1 MRIESSVTSIS
12 WIPSEAIKGMTK
24 MPFEVGVAHYDQ
36 PPPDVV
42 DDLVALRDADRF
54 RFANNLTGWIEVE
67 DGRITGYGQGGG
79 GIIGATHMRLGP
91 KGVIFA
97 AIPFPEIVPEPE
109 VTASSVTFVQTAG
122 GRPGMPAPRR
132 VNKPPFVQIEG
143 PVVWVTLALTIHADG
158 STEHKVIGASTFP
171 RHWIYDAGLK
181 LVEKSG
187 TIDFKTW
194 YRESF
199 DQHSPWGD
207 EQTPALVTA
216 VETALERELSTKI
229 MRGGKKPEI
238 RKVAAGKT
246 LTEQGQPGNELYM
259 LVDGVLSVE
268 VDGTALADLGPGA
281 VLGER
286 AVLEGGLRTSTL
298 RAVTNCKVAVAP
310 AADIDKDALAE
321 LSTGHRR
328 EDQ

>member
-1 MRIESSVTSIS
+1 LI
-12 WIPSEAIKGMTK
+12 
-24 MPFEVGVAHYDQ
+24 
-36 PPPDVV
+36 
-42 DDLVALRDADRF
+42 ALRDADRF
-54 RFANNLTGWIEVE
+54 RFANNLEAWIEVD
-67 DGRITGYGQGGG
+67 DGRITSFGPERQRQSS
-79 GIIGATHMRLGP
+79 AAPHMRLGP

-97 AIPFPEIVPEPE
+97 AIPFPEIVARARGHAVVGDVHPDGRRP
-109 VTASSVTFVQTAG
+109 AG
-122 GRPGMPAPRR
+122 HAGATPRQQAAVRADRGPGRVGHAGADHQRR
-132 VNKPPFVQIEG
+132 RIVGAQGRRRQPP
-143 PVVWVTLALTIHADG
+143 
-158 STEHKVIGASTFP
+158 FP

-229 MRGGKKPEI
+229 MRGGAKPKI
-238 RKVAAGKT
+238 RKLSAGEI
-246 LTEQGQPGNELYM
+246 LTEQGKPGNELYM
-259 LVDGVLSVE
+259 LVDGVPVGRGSTVWQWP
-268 VDGTALADLGPGA
+268 TWARAW

-286 AVLEGGLRTSTL
+286 GRARGAALRTSTL
-298 RAVTNCKVAVAP
+298 RAVTNCKVAVATAEEIDP
-310 AADIDKDALAE
+310 AALAE

-328 EDQ
+328 EEG